1 MVSKF
6 AMVVVGAIL
15 LAISIT
21 GIVALVTMPTDA
33 NVPVEQPDVTFDGPI
48 FAPKTGTESFV
59 FGTVEQNGIF
69 SATGTGIFEYM
80 GVTTYGTLYVSDMG
94 YWLIVDPI
102 GQVTMSGSPGSVPP
116 EMEAQ

>member
-1 MVSKF
+1 MVVVVSKI

-21 GIVALVTMPTDA
+21 GIVALVTMPTDTT
-33 NVPVEQPDVTFDGPI
+33 VEQPDVTFDGPI
-48 FAPKTGTESFV
+48 FAPTQGTEDFV
-59 FGTVEQNGIF
+59 FGQNGIF
-69 SATGTGIFEYM
+69 SAIGTGIFEYM
-80 GVTTYGTLYVSDMG
+80 GVTTYGTLYTSDMG
-94 YWLIVDPI
+94 YWVIVDPI